1 MHKAAA
7 LNSQPLDRVV
17 AELVNSQLPLHK
29 VPAGE
34 AVAAAVKQVAA
45 APAVAAVLKQVAVE
59 GAVAAADNKL
69 TLPQQ
74 APETFAR
81 FFLTGAGIWACCAA
95 IRKSI

>member
-7 LNSQPLDRVV
+7 VNNHPLD
-17 AELVNSQLPLHK
+17 K
-29 VPAGE
+29 
-34 AVAAAVKQVAA
+34 AVGAAAVNKRPQDKALAVEALRQVLLDR
-45 APAVAAVLKQVAVE
+45 PSAVAAV
-59 GAVAAADNKL
+59 VAALKL
-69 TLPQQ
+69 TLLRQ

>member
-1 MHKAAA
+1 MHKAEA
-7 LNSQPLDRVV
+7 
-17 AELVNSQLPLHK
+17 VNSQLPLHK

-34 AVAAAVKQVAA
+34 AVAEAVKQVAA
-45 APAVAAVLKQVAVE
+45 VVAALQ
-59 GAVAAADNKL
+59 L
-69 TLPQQ
+69 TLPRQ

>member
-1 MHKAAA
+1 MHRARAV
-7 LNSQPLDRVV
+7 NSQPLDRVV
-17 AELVNSQLPLHK
+17 AAVVNSQPPLHK

-34 AVAAAVKQVAA
+34 AVAEAVKQA
-45 APAVAAVLKQVAVE
+45 AVAAV
-59 GAVAAADNKL
+59 VAALQL
-69 TLPQQ
+69 TLPRQ